1 MRIIESISCIRFLPA
16 QPKTEAYIYVT
27 GDPGGCFSEVGYLG
41 EPQQLNLALGALDA
55 GCFRIG
61 TVVHEFLHAL
71 GFFHQ
76 QSATDRDDYVTIV
89 EENLIP
95 ELAYNFD
102 KYNETYVTDFGI
114 EYDYGSVLHYPAVS
128 FSKNGLPTIV
138 PKQEG
143 VEIGQRRGLSAKDI
157 YKLNLMY
164 KCPNLS

>member
-1 MRIIESISCIRFLPA
+1 MA
-16 QPKTEAYIYVT
+16 
-27 GDPGGCFSEVGYLG
+27 
-41 EPQQLNLALGALDA
+41 ALDS
-55 GCFRIG
+55 GCYRIG
-61 TVVHEFLHAL
+61 TIVHEFLHAL

-95 ELAYNFD
+95 ELAYNFE
-102 KYNETYVTDFGI
+102 KYNDTYITDFGV
-114 EYDYGSVLHYPAVS
+114 EYDYGSVLHYPPIS
-128 FSKNGLPTIV
+128 FSINGLPTIV

-143 VEIGQRRGLSAKDI
+143 VEIGQRRGLSPKDI